1 VSVSASVGETKG
13 EPHVDK
19 IVAGTRL
26 GDRYTLLRRIAAGG
40 MAEIFVARQQALAGF
55 EKDVVIKLL
64 QEKYRHDARVNE
76 MFLDEARIGAGLNH
90 PNIVHVYDV
99 GDFGGTPYIAMEY
112 IQGEELS
119 ELCKRGLELGDF
131 LPFSHAVDLVRQ
143 AAEGMGFYHA
153 KRDEKGEPLEIVHRD
168 ISPSNLL
175 VTSDGGLKIIDFG
188 IARSRWSS
196 SSGGRLMP
204 GKANYM
210 APEQARGE
218 KTDHRADIYAL
229 GIVLYEL
236 TVGRRLF
243 KGKPEEVIDK
253 VKRGEVK
260 PPTFV
265 RREFPT
271 ALEAIVMRA
280 LEPHAGDRYQNAYEL
295 ASDLQEFLHESHLK
309 SGPFRIA
316 QYLDDLAHRAGQ
328 DRRPELIVAGEA
340 WVDDEGED
348 ALDFGRQF
356 KDVKT
361 QDVAG
366 GPVAASGRPR
376 RATPQPMR
384 PPALVATGSG
394 PKVEPSRPAFGPDD
408 SVPTAI
414 PYEPSSAKMVFPPP
428 PEKSP
433 PAANAPAVP
442 VAAAAPHVAPAPFG
456 QSIVEDGGKSPLPWV
471 LLGAALATIVFLVL
485 VALR

>member
-1 VSVSASVGETKG
+1 VSATAAPGEDSKD
-13 EPHVDK
+13 PKHDK
-19 IVAGTRL
+19 VIGTVL

-40 MAEIFVARQQALAGF
+40 MAEIYVARQRALAGF

-64 QEKYRHDARVNE
+64 QEKFRNDARVHS
-76 MFLDEARIGAGLNH
+76 MFLDEARIGAALNH

-99 GDFGGTPYIAMEY
+99 GDFAGTPFIAMEY
-112 IQGEELS
+112 IHGEELS

-153 KRDEKGEPLEIVHRD
+153 KRDEQGEPLEIVHRD

-175 VTSDGGLKIIDFG
+175 VTNDGGLKIIDFG
-188 IARSRWSS
+188 IARARSS
-196 SSGGRLMP
+196 AAVSARLMP

-265 RREFPT
+265 RNDFPRG
-271 ALEAIVMRA
+271 LEAIVMRA
-280 LEPHAGDRYQNAYEL
+280 LEPHPTDRYQNAYEL
-295 ASDLQEFLHESHLK
+295 ASDLQEFLHDSQLK

-316 QYLDDLAHRAGQ
+316 QYLDDLNHRAGQ
-328 DRRPELIVAGEA
+328 ERRPELVVAGEA

-361 QDVAG
+361 QDG
-366 GPVAASGRPR
+366 GGVSSSGRPR
-376 RATPQPMR
+376 RQTPMPMKPPAVAATPTP
-384 PPALVATGSG
+384 VAPVVAKSSS
-394 PKVEPSRPAFGPDD
+394 VFADVPSTSA
-408 SVPTAI
+408 VPSPIAH
-414 PYEPSSAKMVFPPP
+414 EPSSAKMVFPPP
-428 PEKSP
+428 EP
-433 PAANAPAVP
+433 PAANAPAVR
-442 VAAAAPHVAPAPFG
+442 PANLPAVPSPSFG
-456 QSIVEDGGKSPLPWV
+456 QAVLDSSPPRRLPWI
-471 LLGAALATIVFLVL
+471 LLGAAIATIIAFVVA
-485 VALR
+485 ALR

>member
-1 VSVSASVGETKG
+1 VPVNATLAEDPK
-13 EPHVDK
+13 HDK
-19 IVAGTRL
+19 IIGTLL

-40 MAEIFVARQQALAGF
+40 MAEIFVARQRALAGF

-64 QEKYRHDARVNE
+64 QEKYRHDARINE
-76 MFLDEARIGAGLNH
+76 MFLDEARIGAALNH

-99 GDFGGTPYIAMEY
+99 GDFSGTPYIAMEY
-112 IQGEELS
+112 IHGEELS

-143 AAEGMGFYHA
+143 AAEGMGYFHA
-153 KRDEKGEPLEIVHRD
+153 KRDERGEPLEIVHRD

-188 IARSRWSS
+188 IARARRSAA
-196 SSGGRLMP
+196 SGGKLMP

-218 KTDHRADIYAL
+218 KTDHRADVYAL

-265 RREFPT
+265 RREFPQ

-295 ASDLQEFLHESHLK
+295 ASDLQEFLHESQLK

-316 QYLDDLAHRAGQ
+316 QYLDDLNHRGGQ
-328 DRRPELIVAGEA
+328 DRRPELVVAGEA

-361 QDVAG
+361 QDVVG
-366 GPVAASGRPR
+366 GVAASGRPR
-376 RATPQPMR
+376 RGTPQPMR
-384 PPALVATGSG
+384 PPVLAAGTTSGATPG
-394 PKVEPSRPAFGPDD
+394 KEPARSVFADVPAAGAPPGAP
-408 SVPTAI
+408 VPSPIAH
-414 PYEPSSAKMVFPPP
+414 EPSSAKMVFPPP
-428 PEKSP
+428 VEKL
-433 PAANAPAVP
+433 
-442 VAAAAPHVAPAPFG
+442 AAAPAQATAFG
-456 QSIVEDGGKSPLPWV
+456 QGILDDKRPSKLPWM
-471 LLGAALATIVFLVL
+471 LLGAAIATIIALAL

>member
-1 VSVSASVGETKG
+1 
-13 EPHVDK
+13 
-19 IVAGTRL
+19 
-26 GDRYTLLRRIAAGG
+26 
-40 MAEIFVARQQALAGF
+40 
-55 EKDVVIKLL
+55 
-64 QEKYRHDARVNE
+64 
-76 MFLDEARIGAGLNH
+76 
-90 PNIVHVYDV
+90 
-99 GDFGGTPYIAMEY
+99 
-112 IQGEELS
+112 
-119 ELCKRGLELGDF
+119 
-131 LPFSHAVDLVRQ
+131 VRQ

-153 KRDEKGEPLEIVHRD
+153 KRDEGGEALEIVHRD

-188 IARSRWSS
+188 IARSRRSAAA
-196 SSGGRLMP
+196 GGKLMP

-265 RREFPT
+265 RREFPQ

-280 LEPHAGDRYQNAYEL
+280 LEPHAADRYQNAYEL
-295 ASDLQEFLHESHLK
+295 ASDLQEYLHAAQLK

-316 QYLDDLAHRAGQ
+316 QYLDELAHRAGQ
-328 DRRPELIVAGEA
+328 ERRPELIVAGEA
-340 WVDDEGED
+340 WVDDEGVD

-356 KDVKT
+356 KDIAAHDPSAPAPT
-361 QDVAG
+361 G
-366 GPVAASGRPR
+366 VAASGRPR

-384 PPALVATGSG
+384 PPALATSGVAAAAL
-394 PKVEPSRPAFGPDD
+394 PKGEPPRSVFADVPPAA
-408 SVPTAI
+408 VPTPIAH
-414 PYEPSSAKMVFPPP
+414 EPSSAKMVFPPP
-428 PEKSP
+428 SGMGP
-433 PAANAPAVP
+433 PAGNAAPAP
-442 VAAAAPHVAPAPFG
+442 APHVPAAPFG
-456 QSIVEDGGKSPLPWV
+456 QAILEKRLSPLPWV
-471 LLGAALATIVFLVL
+471 LLGAAIATVVALVL